1 MKQLIQ
7 PEEAFQLIQQHWPK
21 KKTHRVPL
29 LTASNCILSEAI
41 FLDRDQP
48 PFDRV
53 MMDGYALRMEDWNLG
68 IRTFQ
73 VSSIQS
79 AGEPAHTLE
88 KTNAC
93 IEIMTGAVLPHHC
106 NVVIP
111 YEKSKRVDSSVTFS
125 ELNVVPFLNV
135 HQRGTDRKKNEC
147 ILDEGTCI
155 GPIEIGILAA
165 IGMLNVPV
173 YSTIQIAVVST
184 GNELVQIHEKPLDH
198 QIRSSNKETLT
209 VLLESHGAHVS
220 HFHLPDSEQ
229 CLQEFIQNE
238 MNHFEMVCFTGGVSM
253 GKYDFLPQALANEK
267 AELLFHGIQQKPGK
281 PMLAATLRNTLVLG
295 LPGNP
300 VSVIHCATRY
310 VLPLLNSK
318 VETLVLDQEI
328 QNNSN
333 LVHFKPVKRKDN
345 CAQVINQNGSGDFM
359 GLKGMDG
366 FIEVP
371 ANTILTSGA
380 PVTFFSLFPQR

>member
-7 PEEAFQLIQQHWPK
+7 PEEAFQLTQQHWPE
-21 KKTHRVPL
+21 KKTHHVPL
-29 LTASNCILSEAI
+29 LSASNCILSEAI
-41 FLDRDQP
+41 FIDRDQP

-53 MMDGYALRMEDWNLG
+53 MMDGYALRLEDWNLG
-68 IRTFQ
+68 IRTYQ

-88 KTNAC
+88 KPNTC

-111 YEKSKRVDSSVTFS
+111 YEKSNRVHASVTFS
-125 ELNVVPFLNV
+125 ELNVEPFLNV
-135 HQRGTDRKKNEC
+135 HQRGTDRKKNER
-147 ILDEGTCI
+147 ILNEGTCI
-155 GPIEIGILAA
+155 GPVEIGILAS
-165 IGMLNVPV
+165 IGMHNVPV
-173 YSTIQIAVVST
+173 YSSIQIAVVAT
-184 GNELVQIHEKPLDH
+184 GNELIQVNETPLDH

-209 VLLESHGAHVS
+209 VLLESHGARVS

-229 CLQEFIQNE
+229 SLHEFIQNE
-238 MNHFEMVCFTGGVSM
+238 IDHFDLVCFTGGVSM
-253 GKYDFLPQALANEK
+253 GKFDFLPQALANQN

-281 PMLAATLRNTLVLG
+281 PMLAAKLKNTLVLG

-300 VSVIHCATRY
+300 VSAIHCATRY

-318 VETLVLDQEI
+318 VEKLIIDQEI
-328 QNNSN
+328 KNNSN
-333 LVHFKPVKRKDN
+333 LVHYKPVKRKNN
-345 CAQVINQNGSGDFM
+345 CAQVIHQNGSGDFM
-359 GLKGMDG
+359 GLLGMDG

-371 ANTILTSGA
+371 ANTILTSGTA
-380 PVTFFSLFPQR
+380 VTFFSLY